1 MRRAGG
7 RLGDAL
13 TAHPGQPAQNGQ
25 EARLQ
30 GGIPLEYRKYVERD
44 AALERRFQPI
54 LVSEPSVEQT
64 IEILKGLRERYE
76 SHHGVTISDEALVA
90 AATLAEKYIA
100 DRFLPDKAIDLMDEA
115 SSKIRLQASFLPQE
129 VRQAVEKAERVRREK
144 EEAIKNQDFEKAA
157 QLRDKERVLRQKL
170 EELESS
176 WKREKGRDIS
186 TVTAQDIADVV
197 SSWTGIPVTRLVEEE
212 TQRLLKMEESIHE
225 RIVGQEEAVSAVA
238 KAVRRARTGLKDP
251 RRPVGSFIFLGPT
264 GVGKTE
270 LARALAE
277 FLFGD
282 ENALIRIDMSE

>member
-1 MRRAGG
+1 MHVHGS
-7 RLGDAL
+7 
-13 TAHPGQPAQNGQ
+13 
-25 EARLQ
+25 LQ
-30 GGIPLEYRKYVERD
+30 
-44 AALERRFQPI
+44 
-54 LVSEPSVEQT
+54 
-64 IEILKGLRERYE
+64 
-76 SHHGVTISDEALVA
+76 
-90 AATLAEKYIA
+90 
-100 DRFLPDKAIDLMDEA
+100 
-115 SSKIRLQASFLPQE
+115 PQE
-129 VRQAVEKAERVRREK
+129 VRQAVEKVERVRREK

-186 TVTAQDIADVV
+186 TVTAEDIADVV

-225 RIVGQEEAVSAVA
+225 RIVGQEEAVRAVA
-238 KAVRRARTGLKDP
+238 QAGRPGRTGLTDP

-282 ENALIRIDMSE
+282 RTA